1 MDPSGLMTPPTSQHT
16 SGVDYHA
23 TSERIRYEDLSP
35 SVRAVADK
43 ALGSPVVRAAPPVT
57 SGFTNAYA
65 GGVLLRDGREG
76 FLKATGPESPF
87 PVLSLRREAQVL
99 EALGDQI
106 PAVAMIGTD
115 ASSDGGQV
123 LALDWVEGHLPGL
136 PWTEDEIAL
145 VRSACERVAE
155 VPGAALASLS
165 PGQVADDLLEDH
177 GLRAAIKDGL
187 TMPRSPDLLPPWHPA
202 RIDEVV
208 ALAADT
214 EALRVGD
221 HLIHCDLRPDN
232 LLIGRGAGET
242 SDRAYVL
249 DWNWVTLGPAWCDWV
264 GVIPTMAAQG
274 HDLAKL
280 LDSTSLSRSRTRT
293 PWTCGWPCWRS
304 TCWSAA
310 RTNHRRARPW
320 RCAVS
325 PARKSS
331 QRAPSPW
338 SPPRARRRPGST
350 AAARLKGERPEDRS
364 DRDPVCRAMDDGDRV
379 AGPNL
384 PGGDHAQVGA
394 GHGRTRERPQPA
406 AFGDPAAERAT
417 RYSRDGHRQLQL
429 VPDPPPLADHCT
441 VDVKP
446 GRGEVLAEHTAR
458 EGALQDGLPVVEIL
472 PGIGMHGLR
481 VAAVILAVTDT
492 VAERGHSSHASFDE
506 FSAAPAA
513 APREGQTLATSGGP
527 PPSVTS
533 PTRETAKWPTPE
545 RSSGPGGLSR
555 RTTVRA
561 RTALCW

>member
-16 SGVDYHA
+16 SGVDYHT
-23 TSERIRYEDLSP
+23 TSERIRYEDLSS
-35 SVRAVADK
+35 SVRAAADK

-76 FLKATGPESPF
+76 FLKATGPEFPF

-165 PGQVADDLLEDH
+165 PGQVADDLIEDH

-187 TMPRSPDLLPPWHPA
+187 TMPRSPDLLPPWLPA

-249 DWNWVTLGPAWCDWV
+249 DWNWVTLGPAWCDWL

-280 LDSTSLSRSRTRT
+280 LDSTPLSRS
-293 PWTCGWPCWRS
+293 
-304 TCWSAA
+304 A
-310 RTNHRRARPW
+310 
-320 RCAVS
+320 
-325 PARKSS
+325 
-331 QRAPSPW
+331 
-338 SPPRARRRPGST
+338 
-350 AAARLKGERPEDRS
+350 
-364 DRDPVCRAMDDGDRV
+364 DPHAMDVWLALLAVYLLVSCEDQ
-379 AGPNL
+379 PP
-384 PGGDHAQVGA
+384 PG
-394 GHGRTRERPQPA
+394 
-406 AFGDPAAERAT
+406 AT
-417 RYSRDGHRQLQL
+417 RALRRHQRYY
-429 VPDPPPLADHCT
+429 
-441 VDVKP
+441 
-446 GRGEVLAEHTAR
+446 AR
-458 EGALQDGLPVVEIL
+458 VYLDA
-472 PGIGMHGLR
+472 
-481 VAAVILAVTDT
+481 
-492 VAERGHSSHASFDE
+492 
-506 FSAAPAA
+506 
-513 APREGQTLATSGGP
+513 LATHRG
-527 PPSVTS
+527 
-533 PTRETAKWPTPE
+533 W
-545 RSSGPGGLSR
+545 L
-555 RTTVRA
+555 
-561 RTALCW
+561 